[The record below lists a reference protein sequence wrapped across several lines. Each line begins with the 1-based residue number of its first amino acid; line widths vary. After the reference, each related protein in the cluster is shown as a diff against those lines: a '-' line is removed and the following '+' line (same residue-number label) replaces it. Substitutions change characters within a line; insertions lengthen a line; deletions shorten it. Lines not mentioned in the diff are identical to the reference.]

1 MKTLLTLSA
10 AALIFSAAQAQ
21 EKTVAP
27 TALPMAAPA
36 MKMQNTQNAQQNSNQ
51 NSTSTK
57 STGSTTA
64 DPTKKSADKKE
75 EAAPPVDNKIA
86 VSDPGV
92 PADKSSKKSAGSTQ
106 TTEKKTATTGV
117 SPK

>member
-1 MKTLLTLSA
+1 MKTLITLSTV
-10 AALIFSAAQAQ
+10 ALIFSAVQAQ
-21 EKTVAP
+21 EKTSTSAP
-27 TALPMAAPA
+27 VALPMTAPA
-36 MKMQNTQNAQQNSNQ
+36 MKTQNTQQSSQ
-51 NSTSTK
+51 NSTAPK
-57 STGSTTA
+57 STGTTA
-64 DPTKKSADKKE
+64 DPTKKSAGDKKE

-106 TTEKKTATTGV
+106 SSEKKTATTGV